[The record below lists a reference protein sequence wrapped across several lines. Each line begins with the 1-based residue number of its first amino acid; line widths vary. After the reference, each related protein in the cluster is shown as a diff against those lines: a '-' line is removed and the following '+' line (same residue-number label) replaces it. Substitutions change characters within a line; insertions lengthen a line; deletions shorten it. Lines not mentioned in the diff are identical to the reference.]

1 MKHSP
6 LAWIT
11 IAAPALALVAC
22 GSSGSTVGSAPSPQ
36 ASIAAAACVS
46 PPPATGPDVAG
57 TLGNTESGGTYCLS
71 VGEKVSVFLS
81 VPLAEADTS
90 RWTPISASDTSVL
103 QGVPS
108 GALTLVR
115 GVTAGIFAAG
125 HAGTCRL
132 SSTRPTGQ
140 TWEAVIVVLLPDSG
154 HPEDVPDHGP
164 GPVRH
169 HLSG

>member
-140 TWEAVIVVLLPDSG
+140 TWEAVIVVQ
-154 HPEDVPDHGP
+154 
-164 GPVRH
+164 
-169 HLSG
+169 